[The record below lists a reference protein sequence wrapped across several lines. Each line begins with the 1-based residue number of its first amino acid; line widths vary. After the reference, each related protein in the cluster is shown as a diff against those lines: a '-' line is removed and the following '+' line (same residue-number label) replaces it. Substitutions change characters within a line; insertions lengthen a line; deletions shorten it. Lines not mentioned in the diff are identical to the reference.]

1 MDTKQIITNF
11 LNDQKSFKD
20 FFSSIGEYVDER
32 LTSCKAVHDANLSLA
47 EQNKDLF
54 IECQRLEE
62 KLKELETQAVKS
74 PVFTAQNKVA
84 EKTIEPHVETGIVQL
99 DEYEINGDSEY
110 TTTAFGEFFLVSARA
125 IYDYLTFRAS
135 GDILQKYAKKE
146 NDATYR
152 TYHYTVKGQL
162 GIEELKKYNPNMEVF
177 YRISHL
183 NLTNHQKEKVILS
196 SAETN
201 EIFTLCFS
209 NIRYIKHSLV
219 LRLGLHFKVG
229 TSSYKRFQ
237 RYKNKKPT
245 VIENRTA
252 IENRAEKEN
261 KTEKEIRT
269 VSLTEKEHRTFNIIL
284 DRDYSIQDFSLVFS
298 VNKKVLKTILKK
310 YLGMKNNQCFPA
322 GFVIPKS
329 FVKEFVLK
337 VIPLN
342 EPFYPP
348 VVFESDDN
356 LVNFENYVNSKGRF
370 LGGWFYVGH
379 HEIKEFNLK
388 FKKDEWSKTFEQTYN
403 VFEKA
408 GY

>member
-1 MDTKQIITNF
+1 MGELDTKINNF
-11 LNDQKSFKD
+11 LSRSTSYSE
-20 FFSSIGEYVDER
+20 FFGLLGEYVDGVLKER
-32 LTSCKAVHDANLSLA
+32 DDTTKANIGLA

-54 IECQRLEE
+54 LECQRLEE
-62 KLKELETQAVKS
+62 KIEELETRVIKS
-74 PVFTAQNKVA
+74 PVLATQNKVV
-84 EKTIEPHVETGIVQL
+84 EKTIEPSVQTGIVQL

-237 RYKNKKPT
+237 RYKNKKPI
-245 VIENRTA
+245 V

-310 YLGMKNNQCFPA
+310 YLGMKNNQCFTA

-348 VVFESDDN
+348 VVFEPGDN
-356 LVNFENYVNSKGRF
+356 LVNFENYVNAKGRF